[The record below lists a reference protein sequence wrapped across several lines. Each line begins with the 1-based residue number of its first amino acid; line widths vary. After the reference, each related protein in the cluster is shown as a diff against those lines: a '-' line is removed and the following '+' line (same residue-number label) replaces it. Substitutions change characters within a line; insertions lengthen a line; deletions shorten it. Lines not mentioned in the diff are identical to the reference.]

1 MPITVCHPV
10 ASIPL
15 RRFGLI
21 LSALIVG
28 SMMPD
33 FEFFIRLSDG
43 KAIGHTLAG
52 LFLFDIPVGLIVLIV
67 FHRLIKYPLLSLL
80 PHTVQ
85 SRMYKTASE
94 FTFFPVKRFCM
105 ISFSLLIGA
114 ITHLLFDSFTHADGF
129 FVMQLPFLASPVITL
144 PQGTV
149 RIYFLLQYVGS
160 ALGALVMI
168 YWFLKWYYNENPINH
183 IILHRFHYSKR
194 IVIILSMGIFSIAAG
209 ITYGIIVSHKLQ
221 SVIMMKTFI
230 THSAIASMSSF
241 IIALITFGAAWH
253 YWIPHH
259 KRVQHKND
267 VKDGC
272 FLMGENRLSDSKE
285 F

>member
-1 MPITVCHPV
+1 MPITICHPIV
-10 ASIPL
+10 SIPL

-33 FEFFIRLSDG
+33 FEFFIRLTDG
-43 KAIGHTLAG
+43 KAIGHTIAG
-52 LFLFDIPVGLIVLIV
+52 LFLFDIPVGLIVLVV

-80 PHTVQ
+80 PHPVQ
-85 SRMYKTASE
+85 SRLYKAASE
-94 FTFFPVKRFCM
+94 FTFFPVNRFCM
-105 ISFSLLIGA
+105 ILFSLLIGA

-129 FVMQLPFLASPVITL
+129 FVMQLPLLASPVITL

-149 RIYFLLQYVGS
+149 RIYFLLQYGGS
-160 ALGALVMI
+160 ALSALIMI

-194 IVIILSMGIFSIAAG
+194 IMIILSIGIFSIAAG
-209 ITYGIIVSHKLQ
+209 ITYGIFTSHKLQ

-230 THSAIASMSSF
+230 SHSAIASMSSLIF
-241 IIALITFGAAWH
+241 ALITFGAAWH
-253 YWIPHH
+253 YWIPYN
-259 KRVQHKND
+259 KRVQYK
-267 VKDGC
+267 KGPEDGGV
-272 FLMGENRLSDSKE
+272 LIGENKLSDSQD